1 MLRICQTTVSG
12 GEKMRTVQYPATLN
26 TKVDTKTREVIE
38 RVATQNKTSIGEVTR
53 DLLNEGMRA
62 RGIA

>member
-1 MLRICQTTVSG
+1 
-12 GEKMRTVQYPATLN
+12 MRTVQYPATLN